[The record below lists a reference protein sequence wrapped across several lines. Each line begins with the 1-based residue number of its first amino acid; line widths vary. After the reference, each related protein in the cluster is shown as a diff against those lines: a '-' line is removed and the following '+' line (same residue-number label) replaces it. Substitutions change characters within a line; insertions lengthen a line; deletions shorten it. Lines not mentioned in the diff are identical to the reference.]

1 MKLRGLRD
9 TGELW
14 KFSNTMTKR
23 SLISSSL
30 WLLLGGFTALHAQ
43 NAPAPAEPPAAQ
55 SPAPAPA
62 PARELAVVRT
72 SKGEMTIE
80 FWEDVAPKTVANFKE
95 LAKKGFYN
103 GTAFHRIIKGFM
115 IQGGDPLS
123 KDPSKEAMY
132 GTGDPGYKIKA
143 EFNEKKH
150 VRGVISMARAFDP
163 DSAGS
168 QFFIC
173 LDAAPNL
180 DRQYTGFGRLVKGED
195 VLVAI
200 GDTPVA
206 SNGRERSRPAE
217 RVTVESVKIVPAS
230 DTAAPAPAPAAPAAQ
245 PAPAPPAK

>member
-1 MKLRGLRD
+1 MK
-9 TGELW
+9 
-14 KFSNTMTKR
+14 
-23 SLISSSL
+23 
-30 WLLLGGFTALHAQ
+30 
-43 NAPAPAEPPAAQ
+43 
-55 SPAPAPA
+55 
-62 PARELAVVRT
+62 T

-115 IQGGDPLS
+115 IQGGDPLT
-123 KDPSKEAMY
+123 KDLSKEGVY

-195 VLVAI
+195 VLLAI

-206 SNGRERSRPAE
+206 SNGRERSRPTE
-217 RVTVESVKIVPAS
+217 RVTVESVKIVPAADS
-230 DTAAPAPAPAAPAAQ
+230 ATTAPAAPAPAPAAQ
-245 PAPAPPAK
+245 PAPAAPSK